1 MQAMLYA
8 LTCTPDSQLPI
19 VPMLYYIP
27 SMSAPGYTAHICIDH
42 QPVMHF
48 QQMAGQFREKL
59 CDTLAEII
67 DPDTPFEPTHFDN
80 YCTYCAYQLLCG
92 HTSRT

>member
-1 MQAMLYA
+1 MR
-8 LTCTPDSQLPI
+8 
-19 VPMLYYIP
+19 
-27 SMSAPGYTAHICIDH
+27 
-42 QPVMHF
+42 F

-92 HTSRT
+92 HTSRS